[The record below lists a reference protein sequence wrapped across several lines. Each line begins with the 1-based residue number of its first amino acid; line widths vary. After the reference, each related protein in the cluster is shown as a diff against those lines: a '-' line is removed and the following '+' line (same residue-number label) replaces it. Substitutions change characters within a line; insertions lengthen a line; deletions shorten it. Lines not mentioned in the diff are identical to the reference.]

1 MATPKPTG
9 QKRKPS
15 HSGKRVKRSTA
26 SGAVV
31 SRSATSGKV
40 VAKGSGR
47 NTNAKGSSAKVTNT
61 AVRLSADD
69 ADRLDR
75 LADEYADGD
84 KSATI
89 RIALQ
94 HLEAQAQRNDSMRQ
108 FLDEWDQELG
118 GRDLEGEAEAKRR
131 YFS

>member
-1 MATPKPTG
+1 MATTKPTG
-9 QKRKPS
+9 QAQKGRKAMS
-15 HSGKRVKRSTA
+15 KTA
-26 SGAVV
+26 K
-31 SRSATSGKV
+31 SGKV
-40 VAKGSGR
+40 VAKAGAHSVSPKES
-47 NTNAKGSSAKVTNT
+47 TKVTNT

-75 LADEYADGD
+75 LAHVYADGD

-89 RIALQ
+89 RLALLQ
-94 HLEAQAQRNDSMRQ
+94 LDEQAQRRESMRQ

-118 GRDLEGEAEAKRR
+118 ERDAEGDAEAKRR

>member
-1 MATPKPTG
+1 MATTKPTG
-9 QKRKPS
+9 QKRKSS
-15 HSGKRVKRSTA
+15 HDGKQVKRSTA
-26 SGAVV
+26 SGAVT
-31 SRSATSGKV
+31 SQSATTGKV
-40 VAKGSGR
+40 GAKGSGR
-47 NTNAKGSSAKVTNT
+47 TAKAKGSSAKVTNT

>member
-1 MATPKPTG
+1 MATTKPTG
-9 QKRKPS
+9 HTRKNAPKS
-15 HSGKRVKRSTA
+15 SKAVTRSSTSGKAAPKDENY
-26 SGAVV
+26 
-31 SRSATSGKV
+31 SATSK
-40 VAKGSGR
+40 A
-47 NTNAKGSSAKVTNT
+47 SAKVTNT

-69 ADRLDR
+69 AARLDR

-89 RIALQ
+89 RLAL
-94 HLEAQAQRNDSMRQ
+94 LRLDEQAQRRESMRE

-118 GRDLEGEAEAKRR
+118 GRDAEGESEVKRR

>member
-1 MATPKPTG
+1 MT
-9 QKRKPS
+9 
-15 HSGKRVKRSTA
+15 
-26 SGAVV
+26 
-31 SRSATSGKV
+31 GKV

-47 NTNAKGSSAKVTNT
+47 TANAKGSSAKVTNT